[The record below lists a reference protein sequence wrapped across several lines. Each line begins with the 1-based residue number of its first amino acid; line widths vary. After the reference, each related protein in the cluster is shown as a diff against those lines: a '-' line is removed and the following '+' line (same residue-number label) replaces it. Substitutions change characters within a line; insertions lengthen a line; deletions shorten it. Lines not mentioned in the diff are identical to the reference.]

1 MSETKPLTWR
11 ESLANAASAAKNS
24 VKSAASSASASAR
37 RGMAASTD
45 KSSGEINRNLNKCK
59 LAANIICSDGKLP
72 VAGGELFTTET
83 KQIGDVEVII
93 HTATP
98 LGTSEGMV
106 YDEQNYQAVRRS
118 LSSKGVKPS
127 INDTAKM
134 EQYEKDIV
142 VLQPWS
148 DKRKPITPKEEV
160 AAEAVAAA
168 VGGDGYFSNIKDTLG
183 LSSSSTE
190 TDTSTGGTRRVG
202 RKSKRGRKSR
212 KASKSRKS
220 SKSRKV
226 RKARRGSK
234 SRKSRRCKT
243 GGYKIPGKKYT
254 KLTPEAAAFKAQ
266 MEQERLA
273 KKAANV

>member
-11 ESLANAASAAKNS
+11 ESLANAAIAAKNK

-45 KSSGEINRNLNKCK
+45 KSSGEINRNINKCK

-72 VAGGELFTTET
+72 VAGGELFTTENT
-83 KQIGDVEVII
+83 KIGDVEVII

-118 LSSKGVKPS
+118 LPSKGVKPS
-127 INDTAKM
+127 INDTSKM

-148 DKRKPITPKEEV
+148 DKRKPITPKEAV
-160 AAEAVAAA
+160 AAEAEAVAAA
-168 VGGDGYFSNIKDTLG
+168 AGGGFFSSMTDGVKNSVSNIKG
-183 LSSSSTE
+183 KFGSSTE
-190 TDTSTGGTRRVG
+190 APAVSEGGTRRVG

-212 KASKSRKS
+212 KASKSRKSRKS

-234 SRKSRRCKT
+234 SRKSRRC
-243 GGYKIPGKKYT
+243 
-254 KLTPEAAAFKAQ
+254 
-266 MEQERLA
+266 
-273 KKAANV
+273 

>member
-1 MSETKPLTWR
+1 
-11 ESLANAASAAKNS
+11 
-24 VKSAASSASASAR
+24 
-37 RGMAASTD
+37 
-45 KSSGEINRNLNKCK
+45 
-59 LAANIICSDGKLP
+59 
-72 VAGGELFTTET
+72 
-83 KQIGDVEVII
+83 
-93 HTATP
+93 
-98 LGTSEGMV
+98 
-106 YDEQNYQAVRRS
+106 
-118 LSSKGVKPS
+118 
-127 INDTAKM
+127 M

-168 VGGDGYFSNIKDTLG
+168 VGGDGFFSSIKGRLG

-212 KASKSRKS
+212 KASKSRKSRKS

>member
-1 MSETKPLTWR
+1 MSETKQPLTWR
-11 ESLANAASAAKNS
+11 ESIAKGYSSAKNS

-45 KSSGEINRNLNKCK
+45 KSSGEINRNINKCK

-168 VGGDGYFSNIKDTLG
+168 VGGGDDFFSNIKNSVTNG
-183 LSSSSTE
+183 VSNIKGKFGSSTE

-220 SKSRKV
+220 RKSSKSRKV

-234 SRKSRRCKT
+234 SRKSRRC
-243 GGYKIPGKKYT
+243 
-254 KLTPEAAAFKAQ
+254 
-266 MEQERLA
+266 
-273 KKAANV
+273 